1 MNHFI
6 IPKKLEIYGIH
17 GKKGEWCK
25 SYLRNRKQYIQI
37 DGKNKT
43 DPLSVTCGV
52 SQGSIL
58 EPLLFLLYVNDL
70 PNASKI
76 LHPTWLADDTNLFFS
91 NCNIPV
97 LFATANSELSKTSQC
112 VLANKLSLNVI
123 KTKYSFFHKTIK
135 KDDMPLKLPRPQIN
149 NYDIERVP
157 SIKFLGVLLD
167 ENLSRK
173 DNIRYTENK
182 ISKNLGILYKARDYV
197 SKESLLSLYYAYI
210 HTYTNYANFAW
221 ASTIRTNLKKIHS
234 QQKQAIRIIC
244 RRDKFS
250 HKKELFVQNKFFNV

>member
-1 MNHFI
+1 MNHSI

-43 DPLSVTCGV
+43 DLLSVTCGV
-52 SQGSIL
+52 PQGSIL

-76 LHPTWLADDTNLFFS
+76 LHPIMLADDTNLFFS

-97 LFATANSELSKTSQC
+97 LFATANSELSKTSHC
-112 VLANKLSLNVI
+112 ALANKLSLNVI
-123 KTKYSFFHKTIK
+123 KTKYSSFHKTIK

-149 NYDIERVP
+149 NYDIERIP
-157 SIKFLGVLLD
+157 SIKFLGTF
-167 ENLSRK
+167 R
-173 DNIRYTENK
+173 TEQ
-182 ISKNLGILYKARDYV
+182 I
-197 SKESLLSLYYAYI
+197 
-210 HTYTNYANFAW
+210 F
-221 ASTIRTNLKKIHS
+221 
-234 QQKQAIRIIC
+234 
-244 RRDKFS
+244 
-250 HKKELFVQNKFFNV
+250 